1 MAKHNLKVKKT
12 FSFSLSKKAKRQRKL
27 VKDKAIVDFLLE
39 HMKPVKI
46 NFSKIKIP
54 SFLNSI
60 ENEKKD
66 STYSNIFQV
75 ENIQDGSPIEGISL
89 FNIFDDKVKK

>member
-12 FSFSLSKKAKRQRKL
+12 FSLSLSKKAKRQRKL

-60 ENEKKD
+60 ENEKND
-66 STYSNIFQV
+66 STNSNIFQM
-75 ENIQDGSPIEGISL
+75 ENIQNGSQIVGEAL
-89 FNIFDDKVKK
+89 LNDLYDNVKK

>member
-54 SFLNSI
+54 SFLNFEKISSI
-60 ENEKKD
+60 N
-66 STYSNIFQV
+66 SNIFQM
-75 ENIQDGSPIEGISL
+75 ENIQNGSQIVGEAL
-89 FNIFDDKVKK
+89 LNDLYDNVKK

>member
-1 MAKHNLKVKKT
+1 MAKYNLKVKKT
-12 FSFSLSKKAKRQRKL
+12 FSLSKKAKRQRKL

-60 ENEKKD
+60 ENEKND
-66 STYSNIFQV
+66 STNSNIFQM
-75 ENIQDGSPIEGISL
+75 ENIQNGSQIVGEAL
-89 FNIFDDKVKK
+89 LNDLYDNVKK

>member
-1 MAKHNLKVKKT
+1 
-12 FSFSLSKKAKRQRKL
+12 
-27 VKDKAIVDFLLE
+27 
-39 HMKPVKI
+39 MKPVKI
-46 NFSKIKIP
+46 NFSKIKIT

-89 FNIFDDKVKK
+89 FNNFYDNVKK

>member
-54 SFLNSI
+54 YFLNFEKNNSI
-60 ENEKKD
+60 N
-66 STYSNIFQV
+66 SNIFQM
-75 ENIQDGSPIEGISL
+75 ENIQIGSQIVGEAL
-89 FNIFDDKVKK
+89 LNDLYDNVKK

>member
-12 FSFSLSKKAKRQRKL
+12 FSLSKKAKRQRKL

-54 SFLNSI
+54 SFLNF
-60 ENEKKD
+60 EKI
-66 STYSNIFQV
+66 SSLNSNIFQM
-75 ENIQDGSPIEGISL
+75 ENIQIGSQIVGEAL
-89 FNIFDDKVKK
+89 LNDLYDNVKK